1 MHEGSLKRSG
11 RISREALFLGVLGTL
26 LLGAS
31 VWIPSLRSR
40 RYASPDETAV
50 AIVAERIASFA
61 SPRILEPLASA
72 YPWMHPRSWVSQGNA
87 LVPVGFLG
95 WPLLLA
101 PFVFV
106 ASSRVLPWLGWL
118 LLLSSAYPLFY
129 LLRKRFS
136 FSASW
141 VGVVTMFASPM
152 VILYA
157 NRGLFPNVG
166 LLASA
171 LWSIWAL
178 ERVKETG
185 RGAWIAAVFC
195 GLACIIRPVELVWL
209 VPWWIWTG
217 GSVCI
222 RRERRI
228 YVAWALFLTILA
240 VFFLANAFVYGHWW
254 QIGYW
259 LRDNSLGHA
268 STISRVQPSVHL
280 FPFGIHPRNILW
292 NIRSFFVP
300 FLWPSVSVV
309 VAALFVYAR
318 AQRGRFW
325 YRELFARHAFI
336 ILSAWTILV
345 LLLLYGSGLYQDHVQ
360 VGAVTLANSFLR
372 YLLPLAPLTGFATAY
387 LFERCAFSPMR
398 RLIAF
403 IAVGCVVLFGI
414 YTTCFKDDESVLATR
429 KELARYEQVLQK
441 AQQVLPSGSII
452 LSERSDKIFAGVY
465 HAVSPMPSLSE
476 TTRLIHDTQVL
487 VKVGLY
493 ARPPSQMERDA
504 WHAESV
510 ELIDLGT
517 FGREHLYRLSS
528 R

>member
-11 RISREALFLGVLGTL
+11 RISREALFLGVLGIL
-26 LLGAS
+26 LLGVSA
-31 VWIPSLRSR
+31 WIPSLDGR

-50 AIVAERIASFA
+50 AIATERMASFA
-61 SPRILEPLASA
+61 SPRILEPFASA
-72 YPWMHPRSWVSQGNA
+72 YPWMHPRSWVSQGSA

-101 PFVFV
+101 PFVVV
-106 ASSRVLPWLGWL
+106 AGSRVLPWLGWL
-118 LLLSSAYPLFY
+118 FLLSSAYPLFR
-129 LLRKRFS
+129 LLRRRFS

-185 RGAWIAAVFC
+185 RGAWLAALFC
-195 GLACIIRPVELVWL
+195 GLACIIRPIELVWL
-209 VPWWIWTG
+209 VPWWIWAG
-217 GSVCI
+217 GRACMQKD
-222 RRERRI
+222 RRI
-228 YVAWALFLTILA
+228 CVAWALFFTILA

-259 LRDNSLGHA
+259 LRDNTLGRVSATSH
-268 STISRVQPSVHL
+268 VQPSIHF

-325 YRELFARHAFI
+325 YRELFAQHAFI
-336 ILSAWTILV
+336 VLSAWTILA

-372 YLLPLAPLTGFATAY
+372 YLLPLAPLTGLAAAY
-387 LFERCAFSPMR
+387 LFERCAFSPTR

-403 IAVGCVVLFGI
+403 VAVGCVVLFGM
-414 YTTCFKDDESVLATR
+414 YATCFKDDESVLTTR
-429 KELARYEQVLQK
+429 KELARYEQVLQQ
-441 AQQVLPSGSII
+441 ARHVLPDGSII
-452 LSERSDKIFAGVY
+452 LSERSDKIFAGFY
-465 HAVSPMPSLSE
+465 RAVSPMPSISE
-476 TTRLIHDTQVL
+476 TTRLVHDVQVL

-493 ARPPSQMERDA
+493 ARPPSQTERDVWRA
-504 WHAESV
+504 QGV
-510 ELIDLGT
+510 ELIDLGV